1 MVGISK
7 QCKGGT
13 LHLIKIPEKYKAQV
27 AKRAEKALAGASE
40 LFVYRKAVETVIFSS
55 TPEYVIPEVGVGA
68 YATMQGVIIVNI
80 DFSRRDIIKVIQK
93 EFPSMLYH
101 EFSHVVR
108 ASVYKNLYATLIE
121 SLITEGI
128 ASYVEKK
135 LFRKKVP
142 YIEPIRNERKYWS
155 QVQEGMNR
163 NTYDYSEWFYGT
175 KKLPRWIGYR
185 LGYLIVNSFM
195 EQQKN
200 LSLAQLVRTKSFEIL
215 REFQFL
221 TSPQNRHSHPKD
233 L

>member
-7 QCKGGT
+7 QYKGGAV
-13 LHLIKIPEKYKAQV
+13 HLIKIPKKYKTQV
-27 AKRAEKALAGASE
+27 AKRAEKSLAGASK
-40 LFVYRKAVETVIFSS
+40 LFIYRKPVETVIFSS
-55 TPEYVIPEVGVGA
+55 APEYVIPEVGLGA
-68 YATMQGVIIVNI
+68 YTTRQGVIIVNV
-80 DFSRRDIIKVIQK
+80 DFSRRDITKVIQK
-93 EFPSMLYH
+93 EFPSTLYH

-108 ASVYKNLYATLIE
+108 ASVYKKLYATLIE

-135 LFRKKVP
+135 VFRKKVP
-142 YIEPIRNERKYWS
+142 YIEPIRNERKYWLQLQKS
-155 QVQEGMNR
+155 MNR
-163 NTYDYSEWFYGT
+163 NTYDHGEWFYGK

-200 LSLAQLVRTKSFEIL
+200 LSLAKLVRTRSFEIL
-215 REFQFL
+215 RGFQFL
-221 TSPQNRHSHPKD
+221 TSSGNRHSHPKN

>member
-13 LHLIKIPEKYKAQV
+13 LHLIKIPKKYKTQV
-27 AKRAEKALAGASE
+27 SKGAEKALAGASE
-40 LFVYRKAVETVIFSS
+40 LFVYRKAVETVVFSS
-55 TPEYVIPEVGVGA
+55 TSEYVIPEVGVGA
-68 YATMQGVIIVNI
+68 YTTRQGVIIVNV
-80 DFSRRDIIKVIQK
+80 DFSRRDITKVIQK
-93 EFPSMLYH
+93 EFPSTLYH

-108 ASVYKNLYATLIE
+108 ASVYKKLYATLIE

-135 LFRKKVP
+135 VSRKRVP
-142 YIEPIRNERKYWS
+142 YIKPIRNERRFWFQLQKS
-155 QVQEGMNR
+155 MNR
-163 NTYDYSEWFYGT
+163 DTYDHGEWFYGK

-221 TSPQNRHSHPKD
+221 TSPKKHSHPKNP
-233 L
+233 